1 MKCPFC
7 GQEHPDTA
15 KFCMETGQRLEPQ
28 KKACSNKLCP
38 DFGKN
43 ILPIVAKF
51 CPRCGAKLDKSDS
64 KLDKSDSKLDKSDSK
79 LDKSDSKLDKSDS
92 KLDKLDS
99 KLDKSDVK
107 VDSYKSEKNEA
118 LVNKIESVVPIKAS
132 MKPNVVLNEKR
143 PNKLSF
149 YL

>member
-64 KLDKSDSKLDKSDSK
+64 KLDKSDSKLDKSD
-79 LDKSDSKLDKSDS
+79 
-92 KLDKLDS
+92 
-99 KLDKSDVK
+99 
-107 VDSYKSEKNEA
+107 
-118 LVNKIESVVPIKAS
+118 
-132 MKPNVVLNEKR
+132 
-143 PNKLSF
+143 
-149 YL
+149 